1 MYGTYDIPISLQ
13 SDGIGL
19 SLERLD
25 SAVVYRR
32 QLGDETAEKLL
43 LGGGRGSIVIN
54 PVEPLSLPRDLTP
67 YLYLDFQ
74 RPVALAPK
82 TSSIVFVTFPV
93 EIGVFLQEH
102 GEVETLDIFTLARQK
117 YTLYGDPRNGILC
130 RYWSTPVGTT
140 APCPGRLQEG
150 VMELK
155 LVNGTGSWVEVN
167 KAVFS
172 AYGMKLYYNDDLV
185 GMKADMEVTG
195 ATTAQTD
202 FKDMP
207 LKQHMIKSLELYTA
221 RKLVVL
227 FPKFVMTDGI

>member
-1 MYGTYDIPISLQ
+1 MYGIYDIPIQLE
-13 SDGIGL
+13 SDGIRL
-19 SLERLD
+19 SFERRD
-25 SAVVYRR
+25 NAVVYRR

-43 LGGGRGSIVIN
+43 LGAGRGSIVIN
-54 PVEPLSLPRDLTP
+54 PVEPLNLPRDLSP

-74 RPVALAPK
+74 RPVALGPNA
-82 TSSIVFVTFPV
+82 SSTVFVTFPV
-93 EIGVFLQEH
+93 EIGVFLQER
-102 GEVETLDIFTLARQK
+102 GEVEILDIFTLARQK

-140 APCPGRLQEG
+140 APCTGRLHEG

-155 LVNGTGSWVEVN
+155 LSNSTGSWVEVN

-172 AYGMKLYYNDDLV
+172 GYGMKLYYNDDLV
-185 GMKADMEVTG
+185 GMKAEMEVTG

-202 FKDMP
+202 CRDMS
-207 LKQHMIKSLELYTA
+207 LKKHMMKSLELYTA

-227 FPKFVMTDGI
+227 FPKFAMTDGI